1 MNKEINKSN
10 KIVRVLAVDDNESL
24 IGMLEEYFKDHEKI
38 KIVNH
43 AYKDEDKLLGEAVD
57 EKSTDNI
64 YLNEDQVTIL
74 GKSAVMQ
81 TTPEERFE
89 IMNQRIE
96 MTENQQTSPDL

>member
-43 AYKDEDKLLGEAVD
+43 AYNGLDAIKVIEENKDNFDVLLLDLIMPKKDGIAVLRD
-57 EKSTDNI
+57 LKEK
-64 YLNEDQVTIL
+64 
-74 GKSAVMQ
+74 
-81 TTPEERFE
+81 
-89 IMNQRIE
+89 
-96 MTENQQTSPDL
+96 ENR